1 MINFEDTF
9 FRINTRRICIFLV
22 LILVKSNLV
31 FSYTLKEYA
40 KNPFG
45 NVLFIRHAIA
55 PGYGDPQNF
64 VLNDCST
71 QRNLNYEG
79 RAQAVQIGR
88 IIKKEGIKFLKIYSS
103 EWCRCLETARL
114 TDLGEITIEPGLN
127 SFFQGFVSKEKTL
140 KKLQKILK
148 SLEYSNDLILMVTHQ
163 VTITAITGISVSS
176 GGAVAFST
184 KFWESKEVKIIN

>member
-1 MINFEDTF
+1 MISFESHY
-9 FRINTRRICIFLV
+9 FRFNTRLIYIVLV

-40 KNPFG
+40 KKPFG
-45 NVLFIRHAIA
+45 NVLFIRHAMA
-55 PGYGDPQNF
+55 PGYGDPPNF
-64 VLNDCST
+64 VINDCST
-71 QRNLNYEG
+71 QRNLNNDG
-79 RAQAVQIGR
+79 RTQAVKIGR
-88 IIKKEGIKFLKIYSS
+88 IIKREGIKFLKIYSS
-103 EWCRCLETARL
+103 QWCRCLETARL
-114 TDLGEITIEPGLN
+114 IDLGKITIELGLN

-140 KKLQKILK
+140 KKLQEILK
-148 SLEYSNDLILMVTHQ
+148 SLEDSNDLILMVTHQ

>member
-1 MINFEDTF
+1 MISFESHY
-9 FRINTRRICIFLV
+9 FRFNTRLIYIVLV

-40 KNPFG
+40 KKPFG
-45 NVLFIRHAIA
+45 NVLFIRHAMA
-55 PGYGDPQNF
+55 PGYGDPPNF
-64 VLNDCST
+64 VINDCST
-71 QRNLNYEG
+71 QRNLNNDG
-79 RAQAVQIGR
+79 RTQAVKIGR
-88 IIKKEGIKFLKIYSS
+88 IIKREGIKFLKIYSS
-103 EWCRCLETARL
+103 QWCRCLETARL
-114 TDLGEITIEPGLN
+114 IDLGMITIEPGLN

-140 KKLQKILK
+140 TKLQEILT
-148 SLEYSNDLILMVTHQ
+148 SLEDSNDLILMVTHQ

>member
-45 NVLFIRHAIA
+45 NVLFIRHAMA

-88 IIKKEGIKFLKIYSS
+88 IIKIV
-103 EWCRCLETARL
+103 R
-114 TDLGEITIEPGLN
+114 
-127 SFFQGFVSKEKTL
+127 
-140 KKLQKILK
+140 
-148 SLEYSNDLILMVTHQ
+148 
-163 VTITAITGISVSS
+163 
-176 GGAVAFST
+176 
-184 KFWESKEVKIIN
+184 